1 MRKEE
6 IDILLKRYYEGTSTD
21 EEEKSLKAFF
31 SGSKIPAGYEAE
43 KAMFEYYSSLSLAP
57 SEGFED
63 RIIASLDTIAKK
75 ETVLWEK
82 GVLRFAGIAASVLI
96 LTASWFF
103 FNRDKQEDTFDDPEI
118 AYVETMKILFDVSTK
133 MNSGTAGLQPVS
145 KINLKNIEGL
155 EVLAKSKETLERN
168 LMNLNQPEATAG
180 KKSSSGEIEKKEK

>member
-21 EEEKSLKAFF
+21 EEEKNLKAFF
-31 SGSKIPAGYEAE
+31 SGSGIPAGYDAE
-43 KAMFEYYSSLSLAP
+43 KAMFEYYYSSSLAP
-57 SEGFED
+57 SEGFEE

-75 ETVLWEK
+75 ETLLWK
-82 GVLRFAGIAASVLI
+82 TGVLRFAGIAASVLI

-118 AYVETMKILFDVSTK
+118 AYAETMKILFDVSTR

-168 LMNLNQPEATAG
+168 FMNLSQPEATAG